1 MNPPKNIELVSFE
14 LVPPPVAL
22 LTFAHLSAY
31 VLVTLTLHEN
41 AALLIA
47 ACKRC
52 MFTNKENHTGN
63 RFSLPYYIL
72 QLVQLIDL

>member
-22 LTFAHLSAY
+22 LTFAHLSVY

-41 AALLIA
+41 LLIA

-52 MFTNKENHTGN
+52 MFTNKENHTG
-63 RFSLPYYIL
+63 RETDSPYLTTY
-72 QLVQLIDL
+72 DNCN